1 MEVLKSVTF
10 FILFMYSNSV
20 YETKKEAMRL
30 LVMKSWNPFTLVH
43 ITKSP
48 RAVFRL
54 PLQCPYPR
62 VYNFIA
68 WQAYV
73 RPLFQGMAL

>member
-30 LVMKSWNPFTLVH
+30 LAMKSWNPFTLVH
-43 ITKSP
+43 ITKPQS
-48 RAVFRL
+48 RL
-54 PLQCPYPR
+54 
-62 VYNFIA
+62 
-68 WQAYV
+68 
-73 RPLFQGMAL
+73 